1 MKQWIVTS
9 YSIITKEGIM
19 KLIILCVII
28 INTLV
33 GTPANVQY
41 GRSAQSKVH
50 DINSIELVIS
60 NYGKIGEL
68 YWPKTSGCKYL
79 YGAGIWFG
87 VIDSL
92 GDTLVSIGYGPHG
105 GESEFR
111 PGLAGQNPEDP
122 SVIIYM
128 YAYSWPGPQAIFP
141 MAPQDT
147 FSQQDSWCCYND
159 TDITAHVPGDTRPI
173 GIEVYQ
179 TGYAWQLTGLQ
190 SVIYLIWTVK
200 NITNDTLK
208 NCIFS
213 FCADP
218 DIGNESG
225 TGNDVMSGIIGQWFV
240 INGESLYV
248 DNFAYVWQNEVEPI
262 PTPPWWPGAIG
273 CDFLQ
278 SPWDLVENADKDE
291 DGILDQYERDSA
303 YYWNNLPPEKWDIDL
318 DGVPDWR
325 DPNQIPQVGL
335 TSLRRFTLNL
345 EPNLDNE
352 RYMTMAGY
360 NYKTGIYWPY
370 DTQPSQPD
378 DQRFLMSAGK
388 FALEPDSEATI
399 TIAFM
404 LVNWDSLQERP
415 DTALVPLDHYCQYI
429 YDINWLLP
437 QAPPP
442 PHLTCIPGDAQVTL
456 LWDNLSEITP
466 DPFYA
471 FVSDPA
477 GWIYDPYYRQYDF
490 EGYRIW
496 RSETGQA
503 GTWELIGACDL
514 YNGITFES
522 VNPDGGDT
530 LRAEDTGI
538 FHSYLDDDVRNGFTY
553 YYAVTSF
560 DHNCVISTYDSI
572 WVIDSIWYAPES
584 IWIYVYDSLKVT
596 GPCALMFES
605 GQVSVQSAPRRDPTN
620 FVPGRC
626 SLEIIYGN
634 EKLLDNIAYSITY
647 PLAMNELSF
656 YVCFGPVTYQDI
668 SEKDTVPIPSMYTAY
683 LENSNQALIDSVHIE
698 TNNQTIAV
706 NHAFPTLNGVTVS
719 INFLR
724 DSLPADQS
732 IFEYIE
738 TYGSYPESLVTV
750 CLPGPWAS
758 YFAFWAYRGNDYQI
772 KWYSTTGSAYA
783 NTVRVIDIMSGD
795 TIPYHPYNPE
805 PNHTY
810 DKHANAW
817 CFQSHLDVSDTLVLF
832 GSPPATRNT
841 KYLYI
846 NGGLVGLNRGGP
858 MMPGDPV
865 PSISDIWTVHAHSDF
880 APAPANALFE
890 IHSIPA
896 YFDSVTRQTL
906 NVKVVPNP
914 YVFYNEWEQRRFP
927 RKLKFINLP
936 HRCTIRIFNLNGELV
951 KTLLHTHT
959 SEPEQEQILNDA
971 GGDEWW
977 DMLNEERQFI
987 ASGIY
992 IYHVQS
998 TIGEQIS
1005 KFVVIR

>member
-1 MKQWIVTS
+1 MTS
-9 YSIITKEGIM
+9 RSIITKRGIM
-19 KLIILCVII
+19 KLIILCVVI

-33 GTPANVQY
+33 GMPANVQY
-41 GRSAQSKVH
+41 GRSAQTKVH

-68 YWPKTSGCKYL
+68 YWPKGSGHNYL

-87 VIDSL
+87 TIDL

-128 YAYSWPGPQAIFP
+128 YPCLWPGPYAVFP

-159 TDITAHVPGDTRPI
+159 TDINVHIPGDTRPI

-179 TGYAWQLTGLQ
+179 TGYAWQLPGLQ
-190 SVIYLIWTVK
+190 TVIYLIWTVK
-200 NITNDTLK
+200 NITSDTLHD
-208 NCIFS
+208 CIFS
-213 FCADP
+213 FCTDP
-218 DIGNESG
+218 DIAGG
-225 TGNDVMSGIIGQWFV
+225 DNDLISGIIAQEFV
-240 INGESLYV
+240 IGSETLYV
-248 DNFAYVWQNEVEPI
+248 DNFAYVWQTEMEPF
-262 PTPPWWPGAIG
+262 PAPPWWPGAIG

-325 DPNQIPQVGL
+325 DPNQIPQVGM
-335 TSLRRFTLNL
+335 TSLKRFTLNL

-360 NYKTGIYWPY
+360 NYKIGTYVPY

-388 FALEPDSEATI
+388 FKLEPDSEATI

-437 QAPPP
+437 KPPP
-442 PHLTCIPGDAQVTL
+442 PPCLTCIPGDAQITL

-496 RSETGQA
+496 RSQTGQA
-503 GTWELIGACDL
+503 GSWERLAVCDL
-514 YNGITFES
+514 YNTIAFKEIS
-522 VNPDGGDT
+522 ADGSDT
-530 LRAEDTGI
+530 IYAKNTGI
-538 FHSYLDDDVRNGFTY
+538 FHSYLDNNIRNGFTY
-553 YYAVTSF
+553 HYAVTSF
-560 DHNCVISTYDSI
+560 DYNWVTSTYDSI
-572 WVIDSIWYAPES
+572 FIIDSVWYAPES
-584 IWIYVYDSLKVT
+584 IWVYVYDTLEVT
-596 GPCALMFES
+596 GPHALCFES
-605 GQVSVQSAPRRDPTN
+605 DQVGMQSAPRRDPAN
-620 FVPGRC
+620 FVPGIC
-626 SLEIIYGN
+626 SLEVISGN
-634 EKLLDNIAYSITY
+634 ELLGDNIVLDIPY
-647 PLAMNELSF
+647 PLAMTSSDMYMDYLDVVYDSATQGGLYSVYLRDTDGSNVDSLFAVVGNNE
-656 YVCFGPVTYQDI
+656 VVIT
-668 SEKDTVPIPSMYTAY
+668 
-683 LENSNQALIDSVHIE
+683 
-698 TNNQTIAV
+698 
-706 NHAFPTLNGVTVS
+706 HAFSMLHGVTVEANLVFDS
-719 INFLR
+719 IPT
-724 DSLPADQS
+724 DES
-732 IFEYIE
+732 IFKEIKRASG
-738 TYGSYPESLVTV
+738 TYPESLIVAS
-750 CLPGPWAS
+750 LPGAWAS
-758 YFAFWAYRGNDYQI
+758 YFAFWAYRGNDYRI
-772 KWYSTTGSAYA
+772 EWYSTTNHPTNA
-783 NTVRVIDIMSGD
+783 NSVRVFDLMTGEEIS
-795 TIPYHPYNPE
+795 YSPYNPE
-805 PNHTY
+805 TDHSY
-810 DKHANAW
+810 DEFANGW
-817 CFQSHLDVSDTLVLF
+817 CFQSHLEVSDTLVSY
-832 GSPPATRNT
+832 GTPPATRNT

-846 NGGLVGLNRGGP
+846 NGGLIGLNKGGP
-858 MMPGDPV
+858 MMPGNPV
-865 PSISDIWTVHAHSDF
+865 PSINDIWTVHAHPDF
-880 APAPANALFE
+880 APAPVKALFE
-890 IHSIPA
+890 IHSLPA

-914 YVFYNEWEQRRFP
+914 YVFYNEWEQKRFP

-959 SEPEQEQILNDA
+959 YEPEQGQGQILNDA

-1005 KFVVIR
+1005 KLVVIR